1 MNEIDIQKLV
11 KLDKLLVKMDL
22 DFRKKKRDLD
32 KTMVLETMKKV
43 RLIWSVPW
51 NLPDCALRSLWIPGR
66 PAALGV
72 KSDNQ

>member
-43 RLIWSVPW
+43 RLI
-51 NLPDCALRSLWIPGR
+51 
-66 PAALGV
+66 
-72 KSDNQ
+72 